1 MNGRFLFCFQD
12 GSSTVRMAD
21 VGKLRRAF
29 TLIEL
34 LVVIA
39 IIGVLIAL
47 LLPAVQAARESARR
61 TQCVNSL
68 KQLGLA
74 AHNIHDV
81 YNALPPA
88 VSERSDI
95 RLSIRSRYVSPPNGP
110 MGFTVFDWLLP
121 YVEQSPLYNASNMDV
136 NTVVS
141 GRRVYNTYVPAYI
154 CPNEPASSPPYQG
167 ATTNGGANGWV
178 IGNYAANYYVLGNPG
193 GASIQAREQSAN
205 SFAVL
210 TDGLSNV
217 VLFGERYGTC
227 GSSGAANGG
236 NTVGNLWSDS
246 NSVWRPIF
254 CVDNSSK
261 AGQAGYPAC
270 LMFQVTPNWLTA
282 CDPIRLQGMHP
293 AGVNICLGDGSVR
306 LFVRNMD
313 PNVWARAC
321 DPRDGAV
328 NSLD

>member
-1 MNGRFLFCFQD
+1 MNGPFLFCFQD

-88 VSERSDI
+88 VAPVSNQPLSVRSK
-95 RLSIRSRYVSPPNGP
+95 YAPPGGV
-110 MGFTVFDWLLP
+110 GFTVFNWLLP
-121 YVEQSPLYNASNMDV
+121 YVEQSPLYNASNMNVGTTV
-136 NTVVS
+136 NGRTVF
-141 GRRVYNTYVPAYI
+141 NTYVPAYI
-154 CPNEPASSPPYQG
+154 CPNEPASSSPYQG

-193 GASIQAREQSAN
+193 GATPAEREQSAN
-205 SFAVL
+205 NFAVL

-227 GSSGAANGG
+227 TSNGNANS
-236 NTVGNLWSDS
+236 TSTFGNLWSDS

-254 CVDNSSK
+254 CINNSSK
-261 AGQAGYPAC
+261 TASSAGSPAC
-270 LMFQVTPNWLTA
+270 LMFQVMPNWLTA
-282 CDPIRLQGMHP
+282 CDSTRLQGMHP

-306 LFVRNMD
+306 LFIRNMD